1 MKGKGK
7 GSGSSSSSTTSEE
20 CPLQFPDVSPLD
32 HVTECP
38 HYTAIA
44 QGDTPL
50 TLDDVD
56 VLQLELETLLVSVC
70 GRKRQLAHETQVLVS
85 WQEKKIPLPTCT
97 PGKRQ
102 RASPEGKPCSKK
114 FKDGGK
120 VFTGGRPP
128 RKHIGIPSAPSST
141 PHHEEGQATPQSAP
155 APRNDAPNRFWA
167 SLEPYCAEITAD
179 DLRMLEE
186 LVRTREDDAE
196 YYRIPALGRHYAH
209 RWAQED
215 LLEEQNEG
223 SKAPTVGD
231 GADSKATRRIQEG
244 KDAERMLRGATKE
257 LEPSDSCPLGPL
269 TQRLVS
275 CLVEE
280 NLMCT
285 VEDADIG
292 GAAPL
297 AVAGAAQL
305 ERRVRRELQEQG
317 LLEEAAP
324 GDSADDQVLAE
335 LRRCQA
341 ELRALSAHNST
352 QLAALIRRARDRLAE
367 QELRRKLRIVD
378 NEVLDIFR
386 RVSSTRQRKK
396 SPTKKDRDQALR
408 ALRDRQALVRQVDRL
423 AVGGG
428 KH

>member
-7 GSGSSSSSTTSEE
+7 GSGSSSSSSASEE

-32 HVTECP
+32 HTTVCP
-38 HYTAIA
+38 RYTAVT
-44 QGDTPL
+44 QGDTAL

-56 VLQLELETLLVSVC
+56 TLQLELETLLVSVC

-102 RASPEGKPCSKK
+102 RPSDGKPGSKK

-128 RKHIGIPSAPSST
+128 RKHIGTPASA
-141 PHHEEGQATPQSAP
+141 PHHEEGQATPQT

-167 SLEPYCAEITAD
+167 SLEPYCAEITQD

-186 LVRTREDDAE
+186 LIHSREDDAE

-223 SKAPTVGD
+223 AKATAAGDATETKPSRRTVQ
-231 GADSKATRRIQEG
+231 DSKEA
-244 KDAERMLRGATKE
+244 DRMLKGATKE
-257 LEPSDSCPLGPL
+257 LEHTDTCPLGPL

-280 NLMCT
+280 NLMCS
-285 VEDADIG
+285 VEDADVG

-317 LLEEAAP
+317 LLEEASAV
-324 GDSADDQVLAE
+324 DSSDDQVLAE

-352 QLAALIRRARDRLAE
+352 QLATLLKRARDRLQE
-367 QELRRKLRIVD
+367 QELRKKLRIVD
-378 NEVLDIFR
+378 NEVLDVFR
-386 RVSSTRQRKK
+386 RISSTRQRKK
-396 SPTKKDRDQALR
+396 SPTKKDREQALR

-423 AVGGG
+423 SAGGA